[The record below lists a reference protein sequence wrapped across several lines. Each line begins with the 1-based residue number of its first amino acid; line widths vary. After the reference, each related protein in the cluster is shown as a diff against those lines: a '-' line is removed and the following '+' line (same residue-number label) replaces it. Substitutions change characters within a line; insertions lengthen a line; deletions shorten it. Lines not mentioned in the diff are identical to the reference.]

1 MGKTNELTVTL
12 PTNWQLEAHDTLAIS
27 ITGLNCT
34 AQPAGALQLG
44 TPVDSFVRGVF
55 CYQGEPD
62 VVEFQ
67 VAGSGEGVVRL
78 GFCPN
83 KVLPAEHPHLFS
95 IQVLN
100 GLAPQAAPSVAIVH
114 VAATGGVAL
123 APVPAVSVD
132 VTGGLTGAAAP
143 IRGVPGGSAP
153 LLLIV
158 PRFKVRGMSQSNPV
172 VSGTNVLTVSL
183 RSNVDVLSMMELCT
197 GSSIDQDLS
206 IAANTGK
213 KLVDGWVVG
222 DRGSLIFVGFGVY
235 FLVLFL
241 FATALH
247 HCFLIFGSHGDHCE
261 RLVDFI

>member
-1 MGKTNELTVTL
+1 MTNHTVSQSVPIVGKTNELTVTL
-12 PTNWQLEAHDTLAIS
+12 ATNWQLEAHDTLAIS

-123 APVPAVSVD
+123 APVSAVSVD
-132 VTGGLTGAAAP
+132 VTGGADWRRGADPRSAWGECAALADRAAVQGARNVTEQP
-143 IRGVPGGSAP
+143 CGFRHKCVDRVAAVQRGCAVQRRRHHQYYASCGRVGG
-153 LLLIV
+153 
-158 PRFKVRGMSQSNPV
+158 
-172 VSGTNVLTVSL
+172 
-183 RSNVDVLSMMELCT
+183 
-197 GSSIDQDLS
+197 
-206 IAANTGK
+206 IAN
-213 KLVDGWVVG
+213 
-222 DRGSLIFVGFGVY
+222 
-235 FLVLFL
+235 
-241 FATALH
+241 
-247 HCFLIFGSHGDHCE
+247 
-261 RLVDFI
+261 